1 MIYAVEIQYYDTA
14 DSTVKTAY
22 YATQGFATAPGDSPA
37 STVFAARVAQPA
49 LLRRDIFDVGTT
61 GGASRVGYG
70 ELVLRNDDGA
80 LDAFNTYAIDGRR
93 LTVRYADSAS
103 AAYPSA
109 YATLFVGTMEQA
121 EITLDT
127 VRIRVRDRQVLATAA
142 LQPTKYAGDNVL
154 PAGVEGLT
162 SDLGGKPKPVL
173 RGACFNVSPLMVNTS
188 KLIYQV
194 NDGEVRDLAAVYDS
208 GALLSRDLAGDYA
221 DQAAMELTAP
231 GEGEWRLWPEGGMF
245 RLGSSAV
252 GQLTCDVIE
261 GLAPTNRSA
270 AALYQSILI
279 NAGVPTEQIAGAD
292 LTALDT
298 ANRATLGLYYTEETT
313 NQTVFDDIAR
323 SVGAWWGVDVNG
335 IWRIKRLEAPS
346 GTAVLELT
354 ADNIVDGSLRRV
366 PLNDGGLPVFRVTV
380 EGVTNYTV
388 QTTGLADNVSAPR
401 RGRLAQS
408 HQDGIATDLAVQ
420 TAYLLAP
427 EMSVTSKLAC
437 LGAVQT
443 EAARLLALY
452 SVKRDRFEV
461 TVNADAA
468 TLAQIDLGVVVNIT
482 YARFNLTAGKLFRV
496 LGYQLDPTEGIA
508 SLTVWG

>member
-1 MIYAVEIQYYDTA
+1 MIYVVEIQYYDTA

-22 YATQGFATAPGDSPA
+22 YATEGFATKPSDTPA
-37 STVFAARVAQPA
+37 NTVVAARIVNPA
-49 LLRRDIFDVGTT
+49 LLRRDVFDVGTT

-70 ELVLRNDDGA
+70 ELVLRNDDGV

-109 YATLFVGTMEQA
+109 YTTLFIGTMEQA

-127 VRIRVRDRQVLATAA
+127 VSIRVRDRQVLATAA
-142 LQPTKYAGDNVL
+142 LQPNKYAGDNVL
-154 PAGVEGLT
+154 PDGVEGLT
-162 SDLGGKPKPVL
+162 SDLGGKPKVWL
-173 RGACFNVSPLMVNTS
+173 RGACFNVSPVMVNTS

-208 GALLSRDLAGDYA
+208 GALLSRDLAGNYA

-231 GEGEWRLWPEGGMF
+231 GEGEWRMWPEGGMF

-261 GLAPTNRSA
+261 GLAPLDRSA
-270 AALYQSILI
+270 AGIYRRTLMD
-279 NAGVPTEQIAGAD
+279 AGVPYEQISGAD
-292 LTALDT
+292 LAALDA
-298 ANRATLGLYYTEETT
+298 ANRATLGLYVTEETT
-313 NQTVFDDIAR
+313 NQAVLDDIAR
-323 SVGAWWGVDVNG
+323 SVGAWWGIDTDG

-354 ADNIVDGSLRRV
+354 ADNIIDGSLRRV
-366 PLNDGGLPVFRVTV
+366 PLNDGGLPAFRVTV
-380 EGVTNYTV
+380 EGVPNYTV
-388 QTTGLADNVSAPR
+388 QTSGLAGYVSAPR
-401 RGRLAQS
+401 RARLAQA
-408 HQDGIATDLAVQ
+408 HQDGIATDSSVQ
-420 TAYLLAP
+420 TSYLLAP
-427 EMSVTSKLAC
+427 EMTVSTKLAC
-437 LGAVQT
+437 LGAAQT
-443 EAARLLALY
+443 EATRLLALY

-482 YARFNLTAGKLFRV
+482 YTRFNLNAGKLFRV